1 MLAVIITILKI
12 TGIVLLSILALVLL
26 IVCLILFVPIRYR
39 IDAAKPS
46 PEDDITAAAKV
57 TYLLH
62 IISGGASY
70 DKEFDKYA
78 RLFGIKIWPRH
89 KKTDEAVT
97 TGETSQSSE
106 PSYDSATIADNDPTL
121 EYHNEEADHKPVN
134 EEDYSIDWNTD
145 DESAASLEDDVDDDE
160 DIFDIIDRI
169 IGTVSDKYGDITGKY
184 ETIRKEIRFWDK
196 MANDTRNRNAVAL
209 IKDLVLKLLKKI
221 APRKVKGLVHFGFD
235 DPATTGKILMYL
247 ALIYPVLPR
256 KLKVEPDFED
266 ALVYGNCLIK
276 GKITLFF
283 PVVYFIRI
291 YFNRD
296 FKRMW
301 RIYKKH
307 SNS

>member
-12 TGIVLLSILALVLL
+12 TGIVLLSILALVLFIL
-26 IVCLILFVPIRYR
+26 CLILFVPIRYR

-46 PEDDITAAAKV
+46 PEDDITASAKV

-62 IISGGASY
+62 IISGGALY

-78 RLFGIKIWPRH
+78 RLFGIKIWPKD
-89 KKTDEAVT
+89 KKADETVSESGPLHDAASVT
-97 TGETSQSSE
+97 ESNPPSE
-106 PSYDSATIADNDPTL
+106 LHD
-121 EYHNEEADHKPVN
+121 EEAPHDMPE
-134 EEDYSIDWNTD
+134 EEDYTIDWNTD
-145 DESAASLEDDVDDDE
+145 DKPVISEEDDDVRE
-160 DIFDIIDRI
+160 DIFDIFDRI
-169 IGTVSDKYGDITGKY
+169 IETVSDKYGDITGKY
-184 ETIRKEIRFWDK
+184 EKIRKEIRFWDK

-209 IKDLVLKLLKKI
+209 IKELVIKLLKKI

-247 ALIYPVLPR
+247 AMIYPVLPQ
-256 KLKVEPDFED
+256 KLKVEPDFEE
-266 ALVYGNCLIK
+266 AVVYGNCIIK

-283 PVVYFIRI
+283 PVVYLIRI

-307 SNS
+307 SNG